1 VKHITFNNGSA
12 GTPPPPGQPLQ
23 IKSSRQVSKE
33 PPPKVLKL
41 LRLTNVRIVSQIF
54 FFTAFILAVWATW
67 TTRLGGY
74 PVSRIL
80 EMDPLV
86 TIATALATGHV
97 YRFLGWGLLIL
108 AVTLLFGRVFC
119 NWICPYGTLH
129 QFVGWL
135 FNVNRTTERW
145 DSNRYK
151 PIYTLKYVILAV
163 FLIMVSFGALQIGL
177 LDPICLMY
185 RSVATA
191 FAPASDMVVSA
202 LEDRLAAAGVDGV
215 TLEAVK
221 FAPGVP
227 NRVFVGSFWIGAFL
241 TVLVGMNLII
251 PRFFCR
257 VLCPLGALL
266 GVFSRFAVFR
276 IDRDV
281 HKCTD
286 CNLCLSRCE
295 GAADPQG
302 KVRLSECFACMNC
315 IDDCPE
321 DALRFAA
328 VGLDTRQVVPGP
340 NLGRRR
346 LVFSAV
352 AGLLAYPFIKNHGVN
367 TDKNYSAD
375 LIRPPG
381 SVEESDFLAKCIKCD
396 QCINACPTNVL
407 QPATW
412 EEAGF
417 EGLWTPVMN
426 FNIGHCQLKCTLCS
440 EVCPTGAIRRITVEE
455 KLGNAD
461 YADQGPIVLGTAFF
475 DRGRCLP
482 HAMEI
487 PCVVCEEVCPVSP
500 KAIQTK
506 DEEVKN
512 VFGEIVL
519 LNKPFMVP
527 DLCIGCGICEKECPV
542 TDSRAVYVTAV
553 GESRSRDRRLLLAP
567 RNQRADSGL
576 LQIQSSRSSSQ
587 NLLS

>member
-1 VKHITFNNGSA
+1 MSA
-12 GTPPPPGQPLQ
+12 PLLQ
-23 IKSSRQVSKE
+23 IKPLQKPRR
-33 PPPKVLKL
+33 L
-41 LRLTNVRIVSQIF
+41 LRITNVRILSQVF
-54 FFTAFILAVWATW
+54 FFTFFVLSVWATW
-67 TTRLGGY
+67 TSRLGGY

-86 TIATALATGHV
+86 MISTALATGHI

-108 AVTLLFGRVFC
+108 GVTLVFGRVFC
-119 NWICPYGTLH
+119 NWVCPYGTLH

-135 FNVNRTTERW
+135 FNIRKHSERW
-145 DSNRYK
+145 KSNAYR
-151 PIYTLKYVILAV
+151 PVYTLKYVILTVLLLMSA
-163 FLIMVSFGALQIGL
+163 MGALQIGL

-185 RSVATA
+185 RTTATA
-191 FAPASDMVVSA
+191 FAPASDMMVA
-202 LEDRLAAAGVDGV
+202 TAADRLADAGVPATWLDS
-215 TLEAVK
+215 LK
-221 FAPGVP
+221 FAPGVT
-227 NRVFVGSFWIGAFL
+227 RRIFVGSFWIGAFL
-241 TVLVGMNLII
+241 TVLVGMNLVI

-266 GVFSRFAVFR
+266 GVLSRGAVFR

-286 CNLCLSRCE
+286 CNLCLTRCE
-295 GAADPQG
+295 GASDPQG
-302 KVRLSECFACMNC
+302 QVRLSECFGCMNC

-328 VGLDTRQVVPGP
+328 VGLDTKQVVKGP
-340 NLGRRR
+340 NVGRRR
-346 LVFSAV
+346 LVFSAI
-352 AGLLAYPFIKNHGVN
+352 AGFLAYPFLKNHGMN
-367 TDKNYSAD
+367 TNENYSTK

-381 SVEESDFLAKCIKCD
+381 SVEESDFLQKCIKCD

-455 KLGNAD
+455 KLGKGDHAE
-461 YADQGPIVLGTAFF
+461 QGPIVLGTAFF
-475 DRGRCLP
+475 DKGRCLP
-482 HAMEI
+482 HAMDI

-500 KAIQTK
+500 KAIQTR

-512 VFGEIVL
+512 VFGEIVV

-527 DLCIGCGICEKECPV
+527 ELCIGCGICQNECPV
-542 TDSRAVYVTAV
+542 TDSRAVYVTPV
-553 GESRSRDRRLLLAP
+553 GESRSPERRLLLNPGKKA
-567 RNQRADSGL
+567 QSDL
-576 LQIQSSRSSSQ
+576 LQIQSPAGPTGHPTPSVEV
-587 NLLS
+587 